1 MKFRSLGIAGIDV
14 HKPDGPLRAEM
25 GGLAVLVALGAGSA
39 ILIAFD
45 GVSNLLFGAGLS
57 TVTLAGLIGALDDGF
72 EIRQRYKPFLIAA
85 ATLPLMILLINRTT
99 IAFPLV
105 GSIPLGLLYPL
116 FIVPLAVTTSAN
128 FANMLAGF
136 NGLEAG
142 IASISI
148 SALSL
153 LCAIRGYW
161 EMAALGTLLAVG
173 YLGFLKVNWY
183 PAKIFPGDSGTLL
196 FGAAVAT
203 IGLVSHLEFAAIVI
217 SMPAALD
224 FTLKLL
230 SRRPFS
236 QRKIFGDTK
245 VESGGTLVPPSYPAL
260 SHAFMRVASVTE
272 RQLVLSMLATEAV
285 FSSLA
290 ISLTLAFL

>member
-1 MKFRSLGIAGIDV
+1 MVI
-14 HKPDGPLRAEM
+14 
-25 GGLAVLVALGAGSA
+25 
-39 ILIAFD
+39 
-45 GVSNLLFGAGLS
+45 
-57 TVTLAGLIGALDDGF
+57 
-72 EIRQRYKPFLIAA
+72 
-85 ATLPLMILLINRTT
+85 LINRST
-99 IAFPLV
+99 ISFPLV

-148 SALSL
+148 SALSV
-153 LCAIRGYW
+153 LCAIRGLW
-161 EMAALGTLLAVG
+161 EMAALGTLLVVG

-196 FGAAVAT
+196 FGAAIAT
-203 IGLVSHLEFAAIVI
+203 IGLVSHMEFAAIII

-224 FTLKLL
+224 FTLKML

-236 QRKIFGDTK
+236 QRKLFGDTK
-245 VESGGTLVPPSYPAL
+245 VASNGTLTPPRYPAL
-260 SHAFMRVASVTE
+260 AHAFMRVAAVTE
-272 RQLVLSMLATEAV
+272 RQLVLSVLATEAV
-285 FSSLA
+285 FSALA
-290 ISLTLAFL
+290 VSLTLAFL